1 MKTILRLGFVI
12 VLFCLFAIQ
21 IQAQSPDR
29 VYERGS
35 VWTISYV
42 ETKPGHFDDYLKN
55 LSGLWK
61 IQLDALKKDG
71 KVLSYKVLSISSP
84 RDKEPDLI
92 LMVEQP
98 DWAIF
103 DTPDEYW
110 DELILKIFSSLDEA
124 NQADIKREELRTLRG
139 SQTAVELL
147 FKK

>member
-1 MKTILRLGFVI
+1 MKTTTRLGIII
-12 VLFCLFAIQ
+12 VLLCLFALPV
-21 IQAQSPDR
+21 QAQSSDR

-110 DELILKIFSSLDEA
+110 DEITMKIFSSLDEA
-124 NQADIKREELRTLRG
+124 SQADIKREELRTLRG
-139 SQTAVELL
+139 SQAAVELL
-147 FKK
+147 FNK

>member
-1 MKTILRLGFVI
+1 MKTILRLGFII
-12 VLFCLFAIQ
+12 VLFCLFALPV
-21 IQAQSPDR
+21 QAQSQDR

-61 IQLDALKKDG
+61 IQLDAFKEDG

-147 FKK
+147 FK

>member
-1 MKTILRLGFVI
+1 MKTILRLGFII
-12 VLFCLFAIQ
+12 VLFCLFALPV
-21 IQAQSPDR
+21 QAQSQDR

-147 FKK
+147 FK

>member
-1 MKTILRLGFVI
+1 MLRLGFVI
-12 VLFCLFAIQ
+12 VLFCLFALPV
-21 IQAQSPDR
+21 QAQSPDR

-35 VWTISYV
+35 VWTITYV

-55 LSGLWK
+55 LSGVWK

-71 KVLSYKVLSISSP
+71 KILSYKVLSISSP

-110 DELILKIFSSLDEA
+110 DELTMKTFNSLGEA